1 MRLQDKVA
9 IITGAG
15 SGMGAAEAELFASE
29 GARVVITDINEANVR
44 GVAERLGGDVVALHH
59 DVGDEAGWKVVVE
72 TTMARFGRVD
82 ILLNNAGVPGNTKLQ
97 DTETAEMERILRIN
111 LMGPFFGMRAVT
123 APMRAAGGGVII
135 NIASGLAFTSLPGYF
150 PYGVSKW
157 GVRGMTRLGAR
168 DLAEYGIRVNTLVP
182 GAIETPILVDS
193 VRQNQKSIVP
203 IGRVGEAREF
213 AEVALFVAS
222 NAASYVS
229 GAEIM
234 VDGALLS

>member
-15 SGMGAAEAELFASE
+15 SGMGAAEAELFAAE
-29 GARVVITDINEANVR
+29 GARVVITDINADNAR
-44 GVAERLGGDVVALHH
+44 AIADRIGNNAIPLHH
-59 DVGDEAGWKVVVE
+59 DVSDEAGWNDVVE
-72 TTMARFGRVD
+72 TAVARFGHVD
-82 ILLNNAGVPGNTKLQ
+82 ILINNAGVPGNSRVQ
-97 DTETAEMERILRIN
+97 DTDAATMERILRVN
-111 LMGPFFGMRAVT
+111 LMGSFFGMRAVI
-123 APMRAAGGGVII
+123 APMRARGGGVII